1 MNGLDWTPLTRQ
13 SWRLA
18 LRWARRLPRHRG
30 SAARLAVNRAL
41 VPLDPWRF
49 YELGHLV
56 AVPVDGRWLDISS
69 PKLLPSLY
77 RQQGRGD
84 WVCTDLFSAEI
95 EAWRVL
101 DPQLDLRIEDARSL
115 TFPDASFDGCLSISV
130 IEHVPDDGDAQVMA
144 EMWRVLKPG
153 GVVRLTTNIARRP
166 RIVTINRA
174 IYGEASERTD
184 DGSVFFE
191 RHYDD
196 DDLDRRLLGLP
207 WEVVRRDRV
216 RQVNP
221 RIEATYHRLAPAS
234 YLLGNA
240 LPVACARNFA
250 PVASTS
256 ELADGEMGVVS
267 LELRKP
273 ERLAHA

>member
-1 MNGLDWTPLTRQ
+1 M
-13 SWRLA
+13 
-18 LRWARRLPRHRG
+18 
-30 SAARLAVNRAL
+30 NRAL

-56 AVPVDGRWLDISS
+56 DALVEGRWLDISS

-77 RQQGRGD
+77 RHEDRGE

-95 EAWRVL
+95 DAWRVL
-101 DPQLDLRIEDARSL
+101 DPDLDLRIEDARSL
-115 TFPDASFDGCLSISV
+115 SFPDGSFDGCLCISV
-130 IEHVPDDGDAQVMA
+130 IEHVPGEGDARAMA

-153 GVVRLTTNIARRP
+153 GIVRLTTNIARRP

-174 IYGEASERTD
+174 IYGEASERTG
-184 DGSVFFE
+184 DGAVFFE

-196 DDLDRRLLGLP
+196 ADLTRRLLGLP

-221 RIEATYHRLAPAS
+221 RIEAGYHRLAPAS
-234 YLLGNA
+234 YLVGNA
-240 LPVACARNFA
+240 LPLVCASNFA
-250 PVASTS
+250 RIDSTDD
-256 ELADGEMGVVS
+256 LADGEMGVVS
-267 LELRKP
+267 LELKKP
-273 ERLAHA
+273 EHPASG